1 MDFDFELKSLSAQ
14 FYIDFPHR
22 EFPEILYKDARPYN
36 CIVFETNY
44 DYFVCV
50 PFRTEMGHKN
60 GYHFKN
66 SNRSKLHSSG
76 IDYSKMVIIKD
87 LKYFEPFVGIV
98 DKDEYNEMVIHIQK
112 IMLDVHKYLN
122 DFINHHNGT
131 HILESAVYRRKYQ
144 YSSLQYFIQD
154 IV

>member
-1 MDFDFELKSLSAQ
+1 MDYDFELKSLNSQ
-14 FYIDFPHR
+14 FYIDFPHSKY
-22 EFPEILYKDARPYN
+22 PEILYKDARPYN
-36 CIVFETNY
+36 CIVFETSY

-50 PFRTEMGHKN
+50 PFRTEMTHKN

-66 SNRSKLHSSG
+66 SIRSKIHLSG

-87 LKYFEPFVGIV
+87 PSYFEPFVGIV
-98 DKDEYNEMVIHIQK
+98 DKDEYNEMIININK
-112 IMLDVHKYLN
+112 IMNGVHKYLN

-131 HILESAVYRRKYQ
+131 QIIPAPEYNRKYM
-144 YSSLQYFIQD
+144 YSPLQYFINE